1 MARGEQQHPVVL
13 VVDDEAAI
21 RLLCRVNL
29 ELEGYEV
36 LEAATLSEA
45 RDRLSAEPVGLVLL
59 DLHVGKERGETLLLE
74 LLEAEPR
81 IPVIV
86 VTGSS
91 EVDTGELNLPAD
103 AVLAKPFTIEALL
116 ESVGALTA
124 RDHAR

>member
-1 MARGEQQHPVVL
+1 ML

-45 RDRLSAEPVGLVLL
+45 RDQLSAEPVVLVLL
-59 DLHVGKERGETLLLE
+59 DLHVGNERGETLLLE
-74 LLEAEPR
+74 LLEHEPR

-116 ESVGALTA
+116 ETVGALTTH
-124 RDHAR
+124 DHAR

>member
-36 LEAATLSEA
+36 LEAATLSAA
-45 RDRLSAEPVGLVLL
+45 RDRLSEESVRLVLL
-59 DLHVGKERGETLLLE
+59 DLHVGNERGETLLLE
-74 LLEAEPR
+74 LLEREPR

-103 AVLAKPFTIEALL
+103 AILAKPFTIEALL
-116 ESVGALTA
+116 ETVAALTA
-124 RDHAR
+124 HDHAR